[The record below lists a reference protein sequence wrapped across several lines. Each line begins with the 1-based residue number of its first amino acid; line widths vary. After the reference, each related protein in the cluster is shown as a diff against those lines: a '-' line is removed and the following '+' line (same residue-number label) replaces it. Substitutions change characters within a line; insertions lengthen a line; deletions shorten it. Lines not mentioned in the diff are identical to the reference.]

1 MKILPLILAFL
12 FCAFIAFPQ
21 QKKKTGKSIYEKQ
34 NLVAWCIVPYDSKK
48 RNAAERA
55 AMLNKLGIQSFA
67 YDWRAND
74 LPLMEEELN
83 TLRKTGIGLK
93 SVWFWINGGGKEIF
107 DESNEVILSTL
118 KKTNTR
124 TELWVSFPENYF
136 EVLSEEEK
144 IIKAVKVV
152 RYTYDR
158 AAKIGCTIAL
168 YNHGAWFGE
177 PANQVKVIRSSGLKN
192 IGIVYN
198 FHHAHL
204 QLDAFDEIL
213 KVTKPY
219 LSTVNLDGIRP
230 EGPKILTLG
239 EGTHELEM
247 MKKLKASGFKGSIG
261 IIGHTENEDV
271 EDVLMRN
278 MEGMKKL
285 LATMNDTTA
294 LKTYD

>member
-12 FCAFIAFPQ
+12 FCALIAFPQ
-21 QKKKTGKSIYEKQ
+21 KEKKTGKSIYAKQ

-55 AMLNKLGIQSFA
+55 AMLNRLGIQSFA

-93 SVWFWINGGGKEIF
+93 SVCFWINGGGEEIF
-107 DESNEVILSTL
+107 DEANEMILSTL

-136 EVLSEEEK
+136 EGLSEDEK
-144 IIKAVKVV
+144 ISKAVKVV
-152 RYTYDR
+152 RYTHDR

-177 PANQVKVIRSSGLKN
+177 PVNQVKVIRASGLKN

-204 QLDAFDEIL
+204 QLAAFDDIL

-247 MKKLKASGFKGSIG
+247 MKKLKASGFRGSIG

-271 EDVLMRN
+271 EEVLKRN

-285 LATMNDTTA
+285 LATMKDTTA

>member
-1 MKILPLILAFL
+1 MKILPLILPFL
-12 FCAFIAFPQ
+12 FSALIAFPQ
-21 QKKKTGKSIYEKQ
+21 QEKKTGKSIYAKQ
-34 NLVAWCIVPYDSKK
+34 NLVAWCIVPYDSRK

-74 LPLMEEELN
+74 LPLMDVELN
-83 TLRKTGIGLK
+83 TLRKSGIHLK
-93 SVWFWINGGGKEIF
+93 SVWFWVNGGGKEMF
-107 DESNEVILSTL
+107 DEANEVILSTL

-136 EVLSEEEK
+136 DGLSEEEK
-144 IIKAVKVV
+144 ISKAVKVV
-152 RYTYDR
+152 RYTHDR

-177 PANQVKVIRSSGLKN
+177 PANQVKVIEATGLKN

-204 QLDAFDEIL
+204 QLDYFDQIL

-219 LSTVNLDGIRP
+219 LTTVNLDGITP

-239 EGTHELEM
+239 EGTKEMEM
-247 MKKLKASGFKGSIG
+247 MQKLKASGFKGNIG

-271 EDVLMRN
+271 EAVLMRN
-278 MEGMKKL
+278 IEGMKKL
-285 LATMNDTTA
+285 LASMKDTAA
-294 LKTYD
+294 LKTYQ